1 MDITTPTLTAF
12 ASEVQ
17 DMKQTIQKQALE
29 IAALKLELQNSSQSN
44 YSPSDMHRHGWD
56 AAMEAVSNVTFGEVD
71 VEIDSYNG
79 GLNISGYCT
88 ADVEGSNLDLDDV
101 SEGWHEGLMP
111 TKES

>member
-1 MDITTPTLTAF
+1 MDISTPTLTAF

-29 IAALKLELQNSSQSN
+29 IEALKLELQNSSQSN
-44 YSPSDMHRHGWD
+44 YSASDMHRHGWD
-56 AAMEAVSNVTFGEVD
+56 AAMEAVSNVTFGEVE
-71 VEIDSYNG
+71 VEIESYSS
-79 GLNISGYCT
+79 GLTISGYCN
-88 ADVEGSNLDLDDV
+88 ADVDGGNLDHDDV